1 MRSERRELAYELMQ
15 PYEMTNFKD
24 ELSSLQERIY
34 LTDIHSVII
43 SLEQVQLLVVD
54 EALLLVKAVNSLRIM
69 GRSVRLTKIQPSI
82 ALVLNECSDCFQ
94 ISDS

>member
-1 MRSERRELAYELMQ
+1 MEWLGSRWRNLVLRNRNYKPHL
-15 PYEMTNFKD
+15 
-24 ELSSLQERIY
+24 ERIY

-69 GRSVRLTKIQPSI
+69 GRSVKLTKIQPSI